1 MKFLFGVVVG
11 IFLVAAGVYWYVG
24 SGRMPVATSAPGLPM
39 ERTLVKRALKAALK
53 QAPTAVPI
61 KADEAAFLAGAEV
74 YRNHCAICHGVPGG
88 RKSAIAKGQFPL
100 PPQLF
105 EPDKMVTD
113 DSPGETYWKTQNGIR
128 LTGMP
133 GFGNS
138 LSELQ
143 MWQVSLLLANADKI
157 SPAAR
162 QALTATPALFT
173 QSK

>member
-1 MKFLFGVVVG
+1 MKFLVG
-11 IFLVAAGVYWYVG
+11 ITVGILLAAGGVYWYAG
-24 SGRMPVATSAPGLPM
+24 SGKMPVATSAPALPM
-39 ERTLVKRALKAALK
+39 ERTLVHRALEAVLK
-53 QAPTAVPI
+53 QAPTEVPV
-61 KADEAAFLAGAEV
+61 KVDEEAFLSGAGV

-88 RKSAIAKGQFPL
+88 RRSAIAKGQFPP

-105 EPDKMVTD
+105 EPDQMVTD
-113 DSPGETYWKTQNGIR
+113 DPPGETFWKIQNGIR

-133 GFGNS
+133 GFRDS

-143 MWQVSLLLANADKI
+143 MWQVSLLLANADRV

-162 QALTATPALFT
+162 QALTATSTPSG